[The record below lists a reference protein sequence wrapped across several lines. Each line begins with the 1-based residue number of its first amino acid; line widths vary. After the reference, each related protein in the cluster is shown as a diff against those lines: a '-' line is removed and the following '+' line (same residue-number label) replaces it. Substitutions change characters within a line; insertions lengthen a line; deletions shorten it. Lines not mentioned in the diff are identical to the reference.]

1 MVFHIP
7 HELWFCAFIVAPF
20 FYGVLFPIA
29 VVTSYRKINDWAQCK
44 VITLQFWRLEVDTG
58 LTELKWKCWEGETS
72 ILDTLRQSLFSVSKH
87 SSRFLLSV
95 CFHLQSQWWL
105 VESFPHHITL
115 MLLPP
120 SSSFWDACG
129 YNGPAHIIQDN
140 LPIFSWLESLILSV
154 TLIPLCHIR

>member
-129 YNGPAHIIQDN
+129 YNGPAHMIQDN
-140 LPIFSWLESLILSV
+140 LPIFSWLECLILYV